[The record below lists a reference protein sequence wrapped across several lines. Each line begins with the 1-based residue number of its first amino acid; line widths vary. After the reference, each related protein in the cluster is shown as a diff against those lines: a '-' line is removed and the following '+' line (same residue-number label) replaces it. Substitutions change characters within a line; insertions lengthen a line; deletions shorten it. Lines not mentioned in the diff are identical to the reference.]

1 LHIICVAETEAET
14 ESECES
20 ESEALATGGQLTLLT
35 VFWVR
40 RDKNPVTEMAQTVRA
55 WH

>member
-1 LHIICVAETEAET
+1 LHIICVAETETEAET
-14 ESECES
+14 ESEY

-40 RDKNPVTEMAQTVRA
+40 RDKNPVTETAKTVRA